1 MKPTL
6 VVMAAGM
13 GSRYG
18 GLKQIDPIGP
28 SGEIV
33 IDYSVF
39 DAIRA
44 GFGKVVFVIRKDI
57 EQPFKEAVE
66 PHFRGRLPID
76 YTFQALEDIPAGFS
90 VPAGRTK
97 PWGTGQ
103 AILTCKDVVKEPF
116 GVINADDFYGRESFV
131 ALANS
136 LNKRNLSDASY
147 VLIGF
152 KLANTLSEHG
162 SVSRGLCETG
172 AMSNLLRVTELTS
185 ILRKNGSIVA
195 EVEGKDLPLKEDDM
209 VSMNMWGF
217 TPALFPQLAQTFS
230 QFLREKGGELKSEF
244 YIPGVVD
251 TLLRA
256 GLAQTEVVPTTA
268 KWLGMTYTEDK
279 PLVRA
284 GIQALIEKGEYPARL
299 WS

>member
-28 SGEIV
+28 SGEFV
-33 IDYSVF
+33 IDYSAY

-44 GFGKVVFVIRKDI
+44 GFGKVVFVIRRDI
-57 EQPFKEAVE
+57 EQAFKEAVE
-66 PHFRGRLPID
+66 PHFRGRLPVD
-76 YTFQALEDIPAGFS
+76 YAFQALEHLPAGFS

-103 AILTCKDVVKEPF
+103 AILACRDVVHEPF
-116 GVINADDFYGRESFV
+116 GVINADDFYGRASFDV
-131 ALANS
+131 LARGLNQRALSAH
-136 LNKRNLSDASY
+136 DY
-147 VLIGF
+147 ILIGF
-152 KLANTLSEHG
+152 RLANTLSEHG
-162 SVSRGLCETG
+162 AVSRGVCEMAG
-172 AMSNLLRVTELTS
+172 HQLLRVTERTH
-185 ILRKNGSIVA
+185 IERKDGVIAALVD
-195 EVEGKDLPLKEDDM
+195 GQQLPLADDTI

-217 TPALFPQLAQTFS
+217 TPALFPQLDEAFQN
-230 QFLREKGGELKSEF
+230 FLREQGAQLKSEF
-244 YIPGVVD
+244 YIPSVVD
-251 TLLRA
+251 QLLRA
-256 GLAQTEVVPTTA
+256 QKARTEVIPTSSR
-268 KWLGMTYTEDK
+268 WLGMTYTEDK

-284 GIQALIEKGEYPARL
+284 GMQALVQAGEYPARL